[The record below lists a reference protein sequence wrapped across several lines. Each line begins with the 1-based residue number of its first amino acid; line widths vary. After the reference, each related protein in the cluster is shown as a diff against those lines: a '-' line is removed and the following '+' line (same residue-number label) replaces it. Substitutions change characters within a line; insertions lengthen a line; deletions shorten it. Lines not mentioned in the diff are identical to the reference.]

1 MIYGYARVSTATQ
14 GRDGN
19 SLEDQV
25 AALERYGCQKIVQE
39 AFTGKT
45 MDRPKFLRLLEELQ
59 EGDTLVV
66 CKLDRFA
73 RTAIEGVQ
81 TVRELFERGIRVH
94 ILNMGLIENTLTG
107 NLILT
112 VMLAFA
118 EYARGMIVER
128 TQTGKAAARQEPNFK
143 DGRPKKFT
151 PEQIELALSLLE
163 QGKTYRQITAMT
175 GISKVSV
182 NPTPVLSVF
191 RRCATI
197 SVSCLRVSATA
208 WDSQRYG
215 GYEHEQCVT
224 GNEYGSDDG

>member
-25 AALERYGCQKIVQE
+25 AALTKYGCTDIITE

-45 MDRPKFLRLLEELQ
+45 IERPKFKSLLDSLK

-81 TVRELFERGIRVH
+81 TVRELFDREIRVH

-118 EYARGMIVER
+118 EYERGMIVER
-128 TQTGKAAARQEPNFK
+128 TQTGKLAAKQNPNFK
-143 DGRPKKFT
+143 DGRPKKYT
-151 PEQIELALSLLE
+151 AEQINHALELLDSGRSYKQIHAL
-163 QGKTYRQITAMT
+163 T
-175 GISKVSV
+175 GISKS
-182 NPTPVLSVF
+182 TLI
-191 RRCATI
+191 RARKG
-197 SVSCLRVSATA
+197 R
-208 WDSQRYG
+208 
-215 GYEHEQCVT
+215 
-224 GNEYGSDDG
+224 

>member
-1 MIYGYARVSTATQ
+1 MIYGYARVSTTAQ
-14 GRDGN
+14 SRDGN

-25 AALERYGCQKIVQE
+25 SALEKYGCREIVKE

-45 MDRPKFLRLLEELQ
+45 MERPKFLELLERLE

-81 TVRELFERGIRVH
+81 TVRELFERGVRVH
-94 ILNMGLIENTLTG
+94 ILNMGLVENTLTG

-118 EYARGMIVER
+118 EYERGMIVER
-128 TQTGKAAARQEPNFK
+128 TQTGKAVAKQDPNFK

-151 PEQIELALSLLE
+151 SEQIELALSLLAE
-163 QGKTYRQITAMT
+163 GKTYRQITTMT
-175 GISKVSV
+175 GISKS
-182 NPTPVLSVF
+182 TLI
-191 RRCATI
+191 RAKRA
-197 SVSCLRVSATA
+197 
-208 WDSQRYG
+208 G
-215 GYEHEQCVT
+215 
-224 GNEYGSDDG
+224 

>member
-1 MIYGYARVSTATQ
+1 MIFGYARVSTASQ

-25 AALERYGCQKIVQE
+25 AALEKYGCQKIIKE

-45 MDRPKFLRLLEELQ
+45 MDRPKFLRLLETLQ

-81 TVRELFERGIRVH
+81 TVRELFERGVRVH

-118 EYARGMIVER
+118 EYERGMIVER
-128 TQTGKAAARQEPNFK
+128 TQTGKAIARQDPNYRE
-143 DGRPKKFT
+143 GRPKKYLPT
-151 PEQIELALSLLE
+151 QINHALQLLE
-163 QGKTYRQITAMT
+163 SGQSYGQVEKLT
-175 GISKVSV
+175 GISKSTLVRTKKRK
-182 NPTPVLSVF
+182 N
-191 RRCATI
+191 
-197 SVSCLRVSATA
+197 
-208 WDSQRYG
+208 
-215 GYEHEQCVT
+215 
-224 GNEYGSDDG
+224 

>member
-1 MIYGYARVSTATQ
+1 MIYGYARVSTAAQ

-25 AALERYGCQKIVQE
+25 SALKQYGCQKIIEE
-39 AFTGKT
+39 AFSGKT
-45 MDRPKFLRLLEELQ
+45 MERPKFRKLLNTLK

-118 EYARGMIVER
+118 EYERGMIVER
-128 TQTGKAAARQEPNFK
+128 TQTGKAVARQDPNFK

-151 PEQIELALSLLE
+151 PEHLQLGLHLLK
-163 QGKTYRQITAMT
+163 QGKTYKQITAMT
-175 GISKVSV
+175 GISKSTL
-182 NPTPVLSVF
+182 NRE
-191 RRCATI
+191 RRK
-197 SVSCLRVSATA
+197 VQVK
-208 WDSQRYG
+208 
-215 GYEHEQCVT
+215 
-224 GNEYGSDDG
+224 

>member
-19 SLEDQV
+19 SLEEQV
-25 AALERYGCQKIVQE
+25 AALMAYGCQQIVQE
-39 AFTGKT
+39 AFSAKT
-45 MDRPKFLRLLEELQ
+45 MERPQFKTLLRRLK

-81 TVRELFERGIRVH
+81 TVRELFERGVRVH

-118 EYARGMIVER
+118 EYERGMIVER
-128 TQTGKAAARQEPNFK
+128 TQAGKAVAKQDPNYRE
-143 DGRPKKFT
+143 GRPRKYT
-151 PEQIELALSLLE
+151 PMQIHHALELLDV
-163 QGKTYRQITAMT
+163 GKTYRQVTALT
-175 GISKVSV
+175 GISKS
-182 NPTPVLSVF
+182 TL
-191 RRCATI
+191 
-197 SVSCLRVSATA
+197 LRA
-208 WDSQRYG
+208 RK
-215 GYEHEQCVT
+215 
-224 GNEYGSDDG
+224 